1 MSRNSLGMEKNILP
15 FSDPGRGMLK
25 SFGCKG
31 ETAPYA
37 ARLRLPFSA
46 FRPQASA
53 FCPWPSALGK
63 GRTGMTL
70 VELLVVVTIL
80 VLLTG
85 VVIPVLTPSLESRRM
100 RESARQVNL
109 YLNRARSLAMEKKRS
124 VGVWLERRSGLNQAV
139 TNLFIVEELPPT
151 GLDSSNIPRLLV
163 SNSNPQTP
171 STGTVLLNFPGGAPS
186 DLQVGDYL
194 QLNFQG
200 PIWEMITIS
209 PVSANQRACTLR
221 QTGMGPP
228 VPPNVPYPGIP
239 YQIFRTPRLRS
250 LASPLELPAAT
261 AIDTQWSG
269 IGVGTLAQAFAPP
282 TTTDSNPIL
291 ILFSPKGEVKSVWC
305 WNNQSGTPAWQQNKV
320 TEPIYLLVGKL
331 NRIPQGEDGL
341 TNWQDLGNLWVVV
354 TPQTGMVR
362 TMEMA
367 SGTNY
372 VEARRI
378 ARESQSMGGK

>member
-1 MSRNSLGMEKNILP
+1 MSRIPNILKNRKVSLVLATAGRP
-15 FSDPGRGMLK
+15 RLSGRG
-25 SFGCKG
+25 
-31 ETAPYA
+31 
-37 ARLRLPFSA
+37 
-46 FRPQASA
+46 
-53 FCPWPSALGK
+53 SALGSRPPAFRK
-63 GRTGMTL
+63 SRAGMTL

-80 VLLTG
+80 VILTG

-109 YLNRARSLAMEKKRS
+109 YLNRARSMAMEKKRP
-124 VGVWLERRSGLNQAV
+124 VGVWLERRQGLNQAV

-171 STGTVLLNFPGGAPS
+171 SSGSALLTFPGGAPS

-209 PVSANQRACTLR
+209 PVSANQRHCTLR

-228 VPPNVPYPGIP
+228 VPPNIPQPGVP

-250 LASPLELPAAT
+250 LASPLELPSAT

-282 TTTDSNPIL
+282 TTTDTNPIL
-291 ILFSPKGEVKSVWC
+291 ILFSPKGEVDSVWC
-305 WNNQSGTPAWQQNKV
+305 WTSQSGSPVWQKTKA

-331 NRIPQGEDGL
+331 NRIPQGEDNL

-362 TMEMA
+362 TVEMA
-367 SGTNY
+367 SGTNS

-378 ARESQSMGGK
+378 ARESHSMGGK